1 MSTGFNL
8 DLIRTEYESKNKIMQ
23 TYLDD
28 IRTIIVNSN
37 ACLEGNCF
45 YHHQT
50 LHLYGDLFS
59 KQLNLFWCGK
69 QGITRMCEIGFNAG
83 HSTMLMLLGR
93 DQTPIDYTIFDI
105 GHHPYTRPTVE
116 YIKNKF
122 NHINFEYVEGDSTV
136 VMPQWINMHPTLV
149 ETYDVVH
156 VDGGHNEHCIS
167 NDMINADKLV
177 KKGGLVIIDD
187 TNDAIINKYVDMYL
201 SNGKYV
207 EVRLLP
213 SYGYPHRIIRKVE

>member
-1 MSTGFNL
+1 MSSGFNL
-8 DLIRTEYESKNKIMQ
+8 DVIRDEYESKNKTMQ

-37 ACLEGNCF
+37 SCLEGNCF
-45 YHHQT
+45 YYHQT
-50 LHLYGDLFS
+50 LDLFNDLFS

-93 DQTPIDYTIFDI
+93 ETTPIEFTIFDI
-105 GHHPYTRPTVE
+105 GHHAYTRPCVD
-116 YIKNKF
+116 YIKDNF
-122 NHINFEYVEGDSTV
+122 QHVQFEYVEGDSTV
-136 VMPQWINMHPTLV
+136 IMPLWIDTHKDV
-149 ETYDVVH
+149 ENTYDVVH

-167 NDMINADKLV
+167 NDMKNADRLV
-177 KKGGLVIIDD
+177 KKGGLVIVDD
-187 TNDAIINKYVDMYL
+187 TNDRIINNYVDMYL
-201 SNGKYV
+201 SSGKYV

-213 SYGYPHRIIRKVE
+213 SYGYPHRIIRKTD